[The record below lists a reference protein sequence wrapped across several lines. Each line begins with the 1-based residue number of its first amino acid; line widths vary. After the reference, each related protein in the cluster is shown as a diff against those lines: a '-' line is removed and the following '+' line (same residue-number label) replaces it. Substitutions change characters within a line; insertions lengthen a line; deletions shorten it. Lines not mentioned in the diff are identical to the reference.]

1 MARLVQRKYSLKST
15 ERTKAT
21 KMSEET
27 LAVIEGK
34 AQKIKKALQEAALSG
49 TGDSYHDDVYFN
61 IRDDV
66 VNTVV
71 GSPGNIVLSYC
82 TFTSHFDNIEVQVED
97 TESVEAIIEVD
108 KFLTYF
114 GFTADTGDVRVSFRG
129 NPESRLATAIEITGS
144 LNARLMIPDS
154 ESILDEV
161 PMNLPNSFNDEER
174 YAPEERGEPPVKIKA
189 DTESIERVI
198 EVVEYDPEID
208 YYPITVEEGELT
220 LNVAQEDAPG
230 RDSVWGSLNA
240 HSVESPEDFTNHYHE
255 GFTETFNS
263 LSGEVELQTA
273 PSGAPVVVVKKADGR
288 VLRHMLGPV
297 GN

>member
-1 MARLVQRKYSLKST
+1 MT
-15 ERTKAT
+15 
-21 KMSEET
+21 EET

-34 AQKIKKALQEAALSG
+34 AQKIKKAMEEASLTGS
-49 TGDSYHDDVYFN
+49 GDSYHDDVYLN

-82 TFTSHFDNIEVQVED
+82 TFTSQFDNVEVEAED
-97 TESVEAIIEVD
+97 TESVEAIVEVD

-114 GFTADTGDVRVSFRG
+114 GFTTDAGDVRISFRG
-129 NPESRLATAIEITGS
+129 NPDDRLATAVEITGS
-144 LNARLMIPDS
+144 LNARLMLPDS
-154 ESILDEV
+154 ESILEEV
-161 PMNLPNSFNDEER
+161 PMNLPNSFTDEER
-174 YAPEERGEPPVKIKA
+174 YAPDEGGEAPVKIRV
-189 DTESIERVI
+189 DTGAVERVI

-208 YYPITVEEGELT
+208 YYPIAVEDGELT
-220 LNVAQEDAPG
+220 LNVSQEDAPG

-240 HSVESPEDFTNHYHE
+240 HSVETPEDFTNHYHE
-255 GFTETFNS
+255 GFVDAFGS
-263 LSGEVELQTA
+263 LSGEVEIQTA
-273 PSGAPVVVVKKADGR
+273 PTGAPAIIVKVADGR